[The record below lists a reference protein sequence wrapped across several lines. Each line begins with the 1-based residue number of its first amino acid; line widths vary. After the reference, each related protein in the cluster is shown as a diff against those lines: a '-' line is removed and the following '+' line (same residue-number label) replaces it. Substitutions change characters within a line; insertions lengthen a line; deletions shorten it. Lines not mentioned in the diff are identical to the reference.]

1 MHVGNMTTLQEIV
14 LTPERKEIYE
24 QLQHMLN
31 MEWQDHRSLSTHSSD
46 EDCRSPLNL

>member
-14 LTPERKEIYE
+14 LTPERKENLEHI
-24 QLQHMLN
+24 LHILN
-31 MEWQDHRSLSTHSSD
+31 VEEQDHRSLSTHSSD